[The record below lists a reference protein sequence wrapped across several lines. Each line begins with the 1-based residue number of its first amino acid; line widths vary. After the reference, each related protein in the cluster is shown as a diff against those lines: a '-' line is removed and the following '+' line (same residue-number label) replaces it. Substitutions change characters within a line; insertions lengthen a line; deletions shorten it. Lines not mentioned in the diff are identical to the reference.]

1 MINKQTPI
9 LLIFALSFTITSC
22 STTGGSSSYSR
33 THKGTSKKSS
43 VPKVPPKVMPG
54 GSGDNWRYLGSS
66 DDRLITSEINE
77 SSITSG
83 KINKFQDRKTV
94 VDQNKFNYQNLTPKY
109 KYNLSWWRI
118 DCSQKQY
125 LIDSS
130 SIYDVYG
137 NLIKNYSFSGSNW
150 SEISN
155 ASIAEQQY
163 NYICKGIGRNIG
175 Y

>member
-9 LLIFALSFTITSC
+9 LLIFALSFTINSC

-33 THKGTSKKSS
+33 THKSTSKKSS
-43 VPKVPPKVMPG
+43 IPKVPPKVMPG

-109 KYNLSWWRI
+109 K
-118 DCSQKQY
+118 
-125 LIDSS
+125 
-130 SIYDVYG
+130 
-137 NLIKNYSFSGSNW
+137 
-150 SEISN
+150 
-155 ASIAEQQY
+155 
-163 NYICKGIGRNIG
+163 
-175 Y
+175 